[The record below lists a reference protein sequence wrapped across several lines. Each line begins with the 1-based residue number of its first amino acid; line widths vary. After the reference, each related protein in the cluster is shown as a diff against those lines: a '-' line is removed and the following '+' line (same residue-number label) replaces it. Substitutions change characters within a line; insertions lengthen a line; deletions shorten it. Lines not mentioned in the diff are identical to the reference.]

1 LINKLFNCARVRN
14 ELARVRNVLARGKW
28 KTWVVRD
35 FWDTLYNNCHFRK
48 KRFTINFLAVGLIF
62 IRKPEIK

>member
-14 ELARVRNVLARGKW
+14 ELARVRNELVRVRNELARGKW

-35 FWDTLYNNCHFRK
+35 FWDTLY
-48 KRFTINFLAVGLIF
+48 I
-62 IRKPEIK
+62 